1 MFLLYNILLTLGFI
15 VLLPR
20 FVFDAVFSGKYAG
33 GFFQR
38 LGFIRK
44 FDPKGKNVVWI
55 HCVSVGETNAA
66 RPLIDRIH
74 NEYQELSIVVST
86 TTKTGQRLA
95 RSLFADTAD
104 LVFYFPFDWKST
116 VRRALRR
123 IDPAL
128 VLLIETEIWFNFIR
142 ETNKHQ
148 TKLAIVN
155 GRLSE
160 RSFERFGY
168 ITKFMHR
175 VLSYVDLAL
184 MQDKAD
190 AKRIMALGLRGS
202 RVRVTG
208 NIKFDHELTST
219 ETKLSAD
226 LRRRFDIRPEAPL
239 IVAASTHAPEEEM
252 LLQAFKQVWKSFPE
266 QLPRL
271 LIAPRHPER
280 FPAVADLIKKSG
292 FSWVRRTE
300 NESARDHTAEII
312 LLDTIGEL
320 RAAYPLAEIVFVG
333 GSLIPH
339 GGQSIFEPAAAG
351 KAIVTGPYTGNF
363 AAAVNEFLDRDAIV
377 QLPDL
382 TAKKVVPELAS
393 VISSLLSD
401 PTKRALL
408 GANALAEIENN
419 RGAVSRTIEYLG
431 PLLEGL
437 RSR

>member
-1 MFLLYNILLTLGFI
+1 MFFLYNILLTIGFI

-20 FVFDAVFSGKYAG
+20 FALDAVFSGKYAG

-38 LGFIRK
+38 LGFIATI
-44 FDPKGKNVVWI
+44 DPKGKKVVWI

-66 RPLIDRIH
+66 RPLIERIH
-74 NEYQELSIVVST
+74 DENPDLSIVVST

-95 RSLFADTAD
+95 RSLFANTAD

-116 VRRALRR
+116 VRRALSRV
-123 IDPAL
+123 DPAL

-142 ETNKHQ
+142 ETNKHH

-160 RSFERFGY
+160 RSFERFSY

-175 VLSYVDLAL
+175 VLSYIDLAL

-190 AKRIMALGLRGS
+190 ARRIMALGLRGS

-208 NIKFDHELTST
+208 NIKFDHPLTST
-219 ETKLSAD
+219 ETELTAD

-239 IVAASTHAPEEEM
+239 IIAASTHQPEERV
-252 LLQAFKQVWKSFPE
+252 LLEAFRQVWKSSPDR
-266 QLPRL
+266 LPRL
-271 LIAPRHPER
+271 VIAPRHPER
-280 FPAVADLIKKSG
+280 FAEVADLIKISG
-292 FSWVRRTE
+292 FNWVRRTE
-300 NESARDHTAEII
+300 NESARDHTAEVI

-320 RAAYPLAEIVFVG
+320 RAAYPLAELVFVG

-351 KAIVTGPYTGNF
+351 RAIITGPFTANF
-363 AAAVNEFLDRDAIV
+363 SAAVSEFLDREAIV
-377 QLPDL
+377 QLPVL
-382 TAKKVVPELAS
+382 SAGQLVPKLAS

-401 PTKRALL
+401 RPRTAML
-408 GANALAEIENN
+408 GENALKVIKSNS
-419 RGAVSRTIEYLG
+419 GAVSRTLEYLE
-431 PLLEGL
+431 PMLQGL

>member
-38 LGFIRK
+38 LGFIPK

-123 IDPAL
+123 VDPAL

-300 NESARDHTAEII
+300 NESARDHTAEVI

-339 GGQSIFEPAAAG
+339 GGQSVFEPAAAG

-401 PTKRALL
+401 PTRRALL
-408 GANALAEIENN
+408 GANALAVIENN